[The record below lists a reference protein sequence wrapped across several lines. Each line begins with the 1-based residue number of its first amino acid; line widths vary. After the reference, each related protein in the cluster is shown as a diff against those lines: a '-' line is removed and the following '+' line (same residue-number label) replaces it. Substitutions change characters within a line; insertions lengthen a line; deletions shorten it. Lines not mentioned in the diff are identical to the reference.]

1 MIPRSKCK
9 RLHGFEVEWC
19 KNIPIINNADGSSD
33 ADMDGASYG
42 HRDFDTLDLA
52 MSVASQSTGV
62 AIGDWALI
70 GEDLS
75 TGRLVTPFDLKVR
88 TGAAYYLVYP
98 ERSDPSPQLRELID
112 WLLTQAAE
120 RADST
125 Q

>member
-52 MSVASQSTGV
+52 TEFAKEIAKTAEWHYAKIVEFEMRPISKRFPNFLEREYV
-62 AIGDWALI
+62 
-70 GEDLS
+70 GEE
-75 TGRLVTPFDLKVR
+75 TIVEHE
-88 TGAAYYLVYP
+88 A
-98 ERSDPSPQLRELID
+98 
-112 WLLTQAAE
+112 
-120 RADST
+120 
-125 Q
+125 